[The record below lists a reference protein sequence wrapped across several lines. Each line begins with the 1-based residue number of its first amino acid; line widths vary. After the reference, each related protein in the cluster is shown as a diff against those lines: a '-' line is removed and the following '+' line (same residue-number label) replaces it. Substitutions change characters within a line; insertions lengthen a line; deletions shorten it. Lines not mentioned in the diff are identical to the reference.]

1 MFSFYCVTPSGFL
14 VRDRLQGG
22 RPATH
27 QSEYYI
33 GDTYGHASQPLAMR
47 ERLERRQS
55 SCKCTAQNH
64 YIGGRFVGGGVR
76 RGTFDVMNPAT
87 ERSRLSLSGRPR
99 QRVTDIDRGRRGG
112 SESIV
117 RAKATGPA
125 PSPSFRRQ
133 GAVQAR
139 PTCSRPARTRS
150 IRAPDC
156 QEMGGPI
163 GPDFKG
169 RPHPVIELAQRGTC
183 ASSRRNR
190 SRRAITRSIAT
201 TRCFTYTMTD
211 PAGVFGLIT
220 PWNAPIM
227 LSTWKMAPCLAYGNS
242 AVHKPSEN
250 SPLSIGVL
258 CEVFEEAGLPAGVYN
273 MVLGYGKEAG
283 IPLVEH
289 DDVIG
294 VSFTG
299 SPGTARDIAGRAAKG
314 LKRTSFELG
323 GKSACIVFDDA
334 DLSKA
339 VPAAAMGIFMNSGQ
353 VCVAGSRI
361 LVQRKIYDQFLEAF
375 ETVAGGW
382 VPGDPTSR
390 KTRMGPLVSKAQ
402 YERVTGYL
410 DVARQEGK
418 ILFGGGRPPGLD
430 KGYFVEPT
438 AIVDA
443 DPNARICQEEVF
455 GPVATII
462 PFDDRDEAIA
472 IANNSGYGLAGY
484 IWTGS
489 QDTAHYVSHR
499 MQTGMIWINSGFDR
513 DLRQPFG
520 GMKNSGLGREGG
532 GLSREFFT
540 ETRFASFP
548 LTPRGDHQ
556 PGH

>member
-1 MFSFYCVTPSGFL
+1 M
-14 VRDRLQGG
+14 
-22 RPATH
+22 
-27 QSEYYI
+27 SE
-33 GDTYGHASQPLAMR
+33 APLLNIADQ
-47 ERLERRQS
+47 L
-55 SCKCTAQNH
+55 H
-64 YIGGRFVGGGVR
+64 YIGGRFVGSASGD
-76 RGTFDVMNPAT
+76 TFDVINPAT
-87 ERSRLSLSGRPR
+87 EEV
-99 QRVTDIDRGRRGG
+99 VTTAARGGAADIDLAVKAAKEAFDDGAW
-112 SESIV
+112 S
-117 RAKATGPA
+117 RAK
-125 PSPSFRRQ
+125 PSFRRQ
-133 GAVQAR
+133 VLFRAADLIE
-139 PTCSRPARTRS
+139 ARS
-150 IRAPDC
+150 IDFLQRQTA
-156 QEMGGPI
+156 EMGGPI
-163 GPDFKG
+163 GPDFGG
-169 RPHPVIELAQRGTC
+169 RPHPMIERSAWNLRFFAEEQEQAGDH
-183 ASSRRNR
+183 AFNR
-190 SRRAITRSIAT
+190 DDSLL
-201 TRCFTYTMTD
+201 TYTMTD

-220 PWNAPIM
+220 PWNGPIM

-242 AVHKPSEN
+242 AVHKPSEM
-250 SPLSIGVL
+250 SPLSIGIL
-258 CEVFEEAGLPAGVYN
+258 CEIFEEAGMPAGVYN

-299 SPGTARDIAGRAAKG
+299 SPATARDIAGRAAQG

-323 GKSACIVFDDA
+323 GKSANIIFADA
-334 DLSKA
+334 DLAKA

-361 LVQRKIYDQFLEAF
+361 LVQQDIYDQFLEAF
-375 ETVAGGW
+375 EEVAAGW
-382 VPGDPTSR
+382 KPGDPTER
-390 KTRMGPLVSKAQ
+390 TTRLGPLVSRSQ

-410 DVARQEGK
+410 DLAREEGK
-418 ILFGGGRPPGLD
+418 ILFGGGRPAGLD

-443 DPNARICQEEVF
+443 DPNARICQEEIF

-462 PFDDRDEAIA
+462 PFADRDEAIA
-472 IANNSGYGLAGY
+472 IANNTGYGLAGY

-499 MQTGMIWINSGFDR
+499 LQTGMIWINSGFDR

-532 GLSREFFT
+532 GMSREFFT

-548 LTPRGDHQ
+548 ITPRGDHS